1 MKLISHIVFL
11 IFCCQ
16 AQAQRSPSQP
26 CSQKFYKIN
35 KVVYGMKPYHSP
47 FDFTVFSYVNDR
59 KVSIDF
65 PSKHVIFLGM
75 YPNTYWDINET
86 FLIFQKHTRFGD
98 LLSYYPKKDFS
109 DFVYSAQ
116 KNQLSANLNGLT
128 DWIDA
133 KFTPAL
139 QWEGYKCYDLV
150 LRTDSI
156 LVMPIAFRDTLA
168 IFSYHN
174 KIWTDP
180 DFKGA
185 EKHPENDFWRKDA
198 AVAHPFKTG
207 FRAFQIKND
216 LYFVANSDTMLY
228 KFEDGALKHIGK
240 IKRNMK
246 DRLLYLIDKEDYKVH
261 FMFAETLDVIPEER
275 ERFRILRRGDPLHK
289 AVKKILDEPE
299 IY

>member
-1 MKLISHIVFL
+1 MRFSSCLVYLF
-11 IFCCQ
+11 FYFQ
-16 AQAQRSPSQP
+16 TFAQRVPPEP
-26 CSQKFYKIN
+26 CSQKFYRIGN
-35 KVVYGMKPYHSP
+35 IIYGAKPYHSP
-47 FDFTVFSYVNDR
+47 FDFSIFAYTSDG
-59 KVSIDF
+59 KVSIVF
-65 PSKHVIFLGM
+65 PSEYILILGI
-75 YPNTYWDINET
+75 YPYTLWDIDAS
-86 FLIFQKHTRFGD
+86 FLIFQTHKGWGD
-98 LLSYYPKKDFS
+98 RLSYHRKESFS
-109 DFVYSAQ
+109 NYNNTERN
-116 KNQLSANLNGLT
+116 KLSASLTGLT
-128 DWIDA
+128 SWIGS
-133 KFTPAL
+133 KWTSTL
-139 QWEGYKCYDLV
+139 QWKGYKCYDLV

-246 DRLLYLIDKEDYKVH
+246 DRLFYLIDKEDYKVH

-299 IY
+299 GY